1 MPGQQ
6 RRERKLRS
14 FLGARFWH
22 TAPCACIVTP
32 AGRTGSRHFLT
43 RDERSAL
50 PAAAAGW
57 CTPRRMSSIACWP
70 RCRSGSGYS
79 RFPFPAL
86 QPGLRRAAGEG
97 CPPFICLIRGLR
109 RNPPCGMLPT
119 KQPPPRPPT
128 SSSSLAAAEAFGG
141 ALEGRPRH
149 SMTARRKP
157 RCSNSG
163 KPGDRFLRRRDEL
176 TPRLYEQTFLNS
188 DKSFK

>member
-79 RFPFPAL
+79 RSPFPAL

-128 SSSSLAAAEAFGG
+128 SSSSLAAAEAF
-141 ALEGRPRH
+141 
-149 SMTARRKP
+149 
-157 RCSNSG
+157 
-163 KPGDRFLRRRDEL
+163 
-176 TPRLYEQTFLNS
+176 TPPQSCLSLIS
-188 DKSFK
+188 PCWVVSSVSPAS